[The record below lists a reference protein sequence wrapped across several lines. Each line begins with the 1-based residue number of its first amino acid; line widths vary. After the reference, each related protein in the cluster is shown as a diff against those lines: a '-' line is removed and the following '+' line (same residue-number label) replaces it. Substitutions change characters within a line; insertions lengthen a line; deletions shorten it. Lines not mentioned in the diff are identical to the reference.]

1 MAKKKSDKQ
10 QKWYTE
16 RDAHGASSKF
26 GQIIGEAFADVIV
39 EFLSGYVA
47 ERYEDYT
54 LLEPEKGRRLIKLEM
69 LGGTFRQ
76 LDNVIIPKDSND
88 PVALFETKWLKD
100 ARHHNDKGAWVLQL
114 KEIRKKYPSVRGAV
128 AILAGYWTEGVGVM
142 FQSEAGVKM
151 VLVATDD
158 EVYSTLQTPLDDF
171 LSQQNLPSMV
181 LDTEVIRESLPRAW
195 DVANCLIGLKNSG
208 QLYSIAATWLDFIRE
223 QLEDGSSIQ
232 GRDRVKRAI
241 DELLSPLPETPK
253 IKQFEIALQIET
265 GNVIYAEFKDSE
277 ELCEFIQN
285 YLQNPQAIL
294 DKITPKKRLKP
305 SE

>member
-1 MAKKKSDKQ
+1 MAKKKSNKQ

-16 RDAHGASSKF
+16 RDSHGASSKF

-47 ERYEDYT
+47 EQHPTYS
-54 LLEPEKGRRLIKLEM
+54 LLEPEVGRRLIKLEM

-100 ARHHNDKGAWVLQL
+100 ARHHNDKGAWILQL

-128 AILAGYWTEGVGVM
+128 AVLAGYWTEGVGVM

-158 EVYSTLQTPLDDF
+158 EVYSTLQSPLDDF
-171 LSQQNLPSMV
+171 LRKHNLPPLP
-181 LDTEVIRESLPRAW
+181 LDAEIIRESLPRAW
-195 DVANCLIGLKNSG
+195 DVANCLIELKNTG
-208 QLYSIAATWLDFIRE
+208 QLYSIAATWLNFVRE
-223 QLEDGSSIQ
+223 QSEDGNQIQ

-241 DELLSPLPETPK
+241 DELLSPLPEAPR

-277 ELCEFIQN
+277 ELCEFIQK

-294 DKITPKKRLKP
+294 DKITPKKRPKP
-305 SE
+305 PE